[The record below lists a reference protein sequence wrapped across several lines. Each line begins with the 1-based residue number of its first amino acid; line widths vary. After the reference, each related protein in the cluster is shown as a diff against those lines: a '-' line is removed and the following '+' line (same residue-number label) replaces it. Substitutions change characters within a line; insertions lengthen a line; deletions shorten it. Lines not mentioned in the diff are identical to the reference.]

1 MTTLTD
7 KLKSL
12 SVQGVSLDNP
22 RASSAHPIDQ
32 VLPCRNHATDR
43 GEAFLVE
50 TIHPRD
56 YRHGRCPIYPRASLR
71 SFLEGLKQPDLPS
84 LEPRHF
90 AYLDTE
96 TTGLVGG
103 TGTYAF
109 LIGVG
114 RFDGHQ
120 FRLAQFFM
128 RDPIEE
134 PAVLAALSNF
144 LQPCRAL
151 VTFNGKA
158 FDLPLLNTRHIVN
171 GTHPSLAVF
180 PNIDLLPIARR
191 IWRHTLSNRSLGNLE
206 EKIIGAERTHLD
218 VPGWMIP
225 GIYFDYLRSGD
236 GRPLKSVFYH
246 NAMDILSLAA
256 LFNHLARMLEDPINR
271 VVFGPELYGIGTIY
285 EDLGHFEAAAGIYE
299 QGLNHPLPEDVRD
312 KILRKLSYLERR
324 RGNLSGAVDLWLR
337 SARHGKVYAHVELAK
352 YHEHKRRDYR
362 RAKQWTLTAIDLV
375 NQGGLPPYNRGRWLR
390 DLDRRLGRLR
400 RKADKSAFENL
411 KDAGPFSRDTSLRVS

>member
-12 SVQGVSLDNP
+12 SIQSVSLDKP
-22 RASSAHPIDQ
+22 RISTTHPIDQ
-32 VLPCRNHATDR
+32 VLPGRIHPTDR

-50 TIHPRD
+50 TIYPRD
-56 YRHGRCPIYPRASLR
+56 YRHARCPIYPRASLR
-71 SFLEGLKQPDLPS
+71 SFLEGLNQPNLPS

-144 LQPCRAL
+144 LQPCMAL

-158 FDLPLLNTRHIVN
+158 FDVPLLNTRHIAN
-171 GTHPSLAVF
+171 GANPSLAVF

-236 GRPLKSVFYH
+236 SRPLKRVFYH

-271 VVFGPELYGIGTIY
+271 VAFGPELYGIGTIY
-285 EDLGHFEAAAGIYE
+285 EDQGHFESAAGIYE

-312 KILRKLSYLERR
+312 KILRKLSYLHRR
-324 RGNLSGAVDLWLR
+324 RGNLSGAVDLWLKAAGHR
-337 SARHGKVYAHVELAK
+337 KVYAHVELAK
-352 YHEHKRRDYR
+352 YHEHKRRDFR
-362 RAKQWTLTAIDLV
+362 RAKQWTLAAIDLV
-375 NQGGLPPYNRGRWLR
+375 NQGGLPPYSRDRWLW
-390 DLDRRLGRLR
+390 DLRRRLGRIR

-411 KDAGPFSRDTSLRVS
+411 KDPGHISRDTSLRVS